1 MIAIPNIG
9 KPKGCYDYCEFIAME
24 EVGCPLKDYAESHQY
39 KDRIHPDCP
48 LIDIVTCKEC
58 KWSYTDERDG
68 LMWCKVHM
76 SHYRVNADH
85 FCAYGERRADE
96 KDNM

>member
-1 MIAIPNIG
+1 MGLYIDGLDMPRNE
-9 KPKGCYDYCEFIAME
+9 YM
-24 EVGCPLKDYAESHQY
+24 
-39 KDRIHPDCP
+39 RIH
-48 LIDIVTCKEC
+48 IDFDGEVWVFRGSGWKSLGIKATNLDLVRCGEC

-85 FCAYGERRADE
+85 FCSYGERRADE
-96 KDNM
+96 D